1 MTNNDP
7 FHALDSRFPAVKLTG
22 IDVSS
27 LEKLDVR
34 RVIGPAILHVRH
46 PSHQLFEQHTQF
58 KPRQCVAQAEVRS
71 AAAEGLMRWLLP

>member
-1 MTNNDP
+1 VIGYRDFIRLSCDEQLP

-27 LEKLDVR
+27 LE
-34 RVIGPAILHVRH
+34 
-46 PSHQLFEQHTQF
+46 
-58 KPRQCVAQAEVRS
+58 CVAQAEVRS